1 MCLCGWGSAF
11 HSFPQNI
18 QATNNFGFVT
28 KPFECNCISVFF
40 CSTLFSV
47 RFSFTILCHRS
58 YSIGFILLY
67 SFHSFSFQCI
77 SCVRCKNHN
86 TIIVARCNGS
96 GGAKVQPY
104 IIFAPLRK
112 QKPPS
117 FHLFFLLRILS
128 YIRLADYSIRKRNAV
143 VYCLLLYCVGIESLI
158 WAVKPSMESSL
169 SPHEW
174 TRCTQLQHFCRF

>member
-1 MCLCGWGSAF
+1 MCECVLYTFQQS
-11 HSFPQNI
+11 I
-18 QATNNFGFVT
+18 ATNNFGFVT

-40 CSTLFSV
+40 CSARFLV
-47 RFSFTILCHRS
+47 RFDSHLPFSTIVRIPCVPFS
-58 YSIGFILLY
+58 

-86 TIIVARCNGS
+86 TIIVARGGS
-96 GGAKVQPY
+96 GGGKVQPY

-117 FHLFFLLRILS
+117 FHFFSFLFRSF
-128 YIRLADYSIRKRNAV
+128 IRLADNSIRKRNAV

-158 WAVKPSMESSL
+158 WAVKPSMESSF